1 MCLASTTDKQAK
13 IRTAVGNAKLPEGS
27 TAAQLSCYMQDLWEI
42 WKLDVLNHDARVAV
56 AASRSRGHG
65 YGGTHT
71 AGRLRK
77 ASLLGVPYVLWSYFG
92 LTICSVLSLLSRNMD
107 V

>member
-56 AASRSRGHG
+56 AAFL
-65 YGGTHT
+65 TV
-71 AGRLRK
+71 RLRRHPRH
-77 ASLLGVPYVLWSYFG
+77 VVFG
-92 LTICSVLSLLSRNMD
+92 KPHC
-107 V
+107 